1 MEIFTEL
8 TKNPDLCIAL
18 GFFDGVHLG
27 HRAVIESTVNYARCN
42 GKKSAIITF
51 WDHPCCY
58 FKGICPEYILPREA
72 REEKIKELLR
82 RLGAAPNYTGFH
94 YLVEA
99 VLLCTEEE
107 SKLLSVTKTLY
118 PETARHFSVSPSAI
132 ERDIRTVIKIIWQRN
147 QSLLNEIAGYQL
159 TKQPTA
165 SQLLS
170 IIVGYMSLS
179 GQNL

>member
-1 MEIFTEL
+1 M
-8 TKNPDLCIAL
+8 
-18 GFFDGVHLG
+18 
-27 HRAVIESTVNYARCN
+27 
-42 GKKSAIITF
+42 KS
-51 WDHPCCY
+51 P
-58 FKGICPEYILPREA
+58 

-147 QSLLNEIAGYQL
+147 QSLLNKIAGYQL

-170 IIVGYMSLS
+170 IIVVYMSLS

>member
-1 MEIFTEL
+1 M
-8 TKNPDLCIAL
+8 
-18 GFFDGVHLG
+18 
-27 HRAVIESTVNYARCN
+27 
-42 GKKSAIITF
+42 KS
-51 WDHPCCY
+51 
-58 FKGICPEYILPREA
+58 PRK
-72 REEKIKELLR
+72 EKIKELLR

-132 ERDIRTVIKIIWQRN
+132 ERDIRTVIKVNWQPN
-147 QSLLNEIAGYQL
+147 QSLLNEITGYQL

-170 IIVGYMSLS
+170 IIVAYISFS